1 MRLSTVATLL
11 AVGATAALLAA
22 PAAAQTKNVTLS
34 GFEEVPVV
42 LTDATG
48 QFRARIANDDSSIQY
63 ELSYEGFADVTQAH
77 IHIAQP
83 NVNGAIVL
91 FLCSNLTANPTPP
104 PGTQACP
111 PPPAT
116 ITGTL
121 VPGNVVP
128 VPAQDVGAGELSVII
143 QAIRRGLA
151 YVNVH
156 SATSPGGV
164 IRGQFSG
171 GGHGHD

>member
-11 AVGATAALLAA
+11 AVGTTAALLAA

-48 QFRARIANDDSSIQY
+48 QFRARIASDDSSIQY

-104 PGTQACP
+104 AGTQAC

-121 VPGNVVP
+121 LPGNVVA
-128 VPAQDVGAGELSVII
+128 VAAQDVGAGELSVII
-143 QAIRRGLA
+143 QALRRGLA